1 MNPQSAVQQPCPHHW
16 PARRAGL
23 AGGLAVLAV
32 TLCVPRVHALLEGSM
47 TLQMLVLLPGLF
59 CAGCA
64 LPWLISD
71 ARRERITA
79 LRPYAPSLL
88 AFALLAYG
96 AWMLPVALDLS
107 RLEFPTLVA
116 KYALVVAA
124 GIAAHFGFKV
134 SAWPLVLFFGGNYIW
149 MGLTFGMLFI
159 DSETRLCASYLLADQ
174 RIAGVGLVIYSGLL
188 GIWLLLWAAGKA
200 EQPHGT
206 AGARRQEGK

>member
-1 MNPQSAVQQPCPHHW
+1 MA
-16 PARRAGL
+16 A
-23 AGGLAVLAV
+23 LAVA
-32 TLCVPRVHALLEGSM
+32 LCVPRVHALLEGSM
-47 TLQMLVLLPGLF
+47 TLQMLVVLPGLF

-64 LPWLISD
+64 LPWLQPD
-71 ARRERITA
+71 AWRERITA
-79 LRPYAPSLL
+79 TLRPYELSLL
-88 AFALLAYG
+88 AFAMLAYG

-124 GIAAHFGFKV
+124 GVAAHFGFKV

-159 DSETRLCASYLLADQ
+159 DSEARLCASYLLADQ

-188 GIWLLLWAAGKA
+188 GIWLLAWAARKA
-200 EQPHGT
+200 DAADRPNGPDVP
-206 AGARRQEGK
+206 

>member
-1 MNPQSAVQQPCPHHW
+1 MNPQATLQQPWPRHW
-16 PARRAGL
+16 RARRGGL
-23 AGGLAVLAV
+23 AGGVAALAVA
-32 TLCVPRVHALLEGSM
+32 LCVPRVHALLEGSM
-47 TLQMLVLLPGLF
+47 TLQMLVVLPGLF

-64 LPWLISD
+64 LPWLQPD
-71 ARRERITA
+71 AWRERITA
-79 LRPYAPSLL
+79 TLRPYELSLL
-88 AFALLAYG
+88 AFAMLAYG

-124 GIAAHFGFKV
+124 GVAAHFGFKV

-159 DSETRLCASYLLADQ
+159 DSEARLCASYLLADQ

-188 GIWLLLWAAGKA
+188 GIWLLAWAARKA
-200 EQPHGT
+200 DAADRPNGPDVP
-206 AGARRQEGK
+206 